1 MVLTGELM
9 DRQTPDPL
17 KRASGACAMSCR
29 AYKYPKGYYQESM
42 APLFEL
48 DDPAPAG
55 GHPASLHSHILLLT
69 RGPPISI
76 LRHSSL

>member
-29 AYKYPKGYYQESM
+29 AYKYPTGYYQDSTIL
-42 APLFEL
+42 PLL
-48 DDPAPAG
+48 VG
-55 GHPASLHSHILLLT
+55 ILPVCIPT
-69 RGPPISI
+69 SCC
-76 LRHSSL
+76 